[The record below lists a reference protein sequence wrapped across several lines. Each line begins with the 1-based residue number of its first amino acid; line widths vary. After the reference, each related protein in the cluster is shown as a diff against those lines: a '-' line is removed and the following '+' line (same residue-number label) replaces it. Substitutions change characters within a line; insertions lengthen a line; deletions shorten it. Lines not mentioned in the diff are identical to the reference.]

1 MSCEAYFLQGAI
13 KACGFPQL
21 QAHSFGMTF
30 RYRSCCGSPQAAD
43 VRLACET
50 MLVGNAGISV
60 CFHFCK

>member
-1 MSCEAYFLQGAI
+1 MWISTAAS
-13 KACGFPQL
+13 AQL
-21 QAHSFGMTF
+21 WYDF